1 MRRAALALG
10 GALLAWAGP
19 PVPTPPPHYEAPLW
33 PAPRPFQQPQGS
45 WESRESDESREP
57 DGSGPSRKPRDGTAY
72 SRDDTAAQV
81 VAAVNRHRTRA
92 GCGPVRLR
100 ASLNRAAQAHSA
112 DMARRQRLTHT
123 GADGS
128 GPAARMRAAGYH
140 PRHTAETIA
149 AGVTTPQ
156 AAVRTWMDSAPHRD
170 IILTCRY
177 THAGV
182 GVADGGGGPWWTLD
196 LATGH

>member
-1 MRRAALALG
+1 MTGMRRAALALG

-33 PAPRPFQQPQGS
+33 PAPRPFQEPPRS
-45 WESRESDESREP
+45 WESREPEESQE
-57 DGSGPSRKPRDGTAY
+57 PRDGTAY
-72 SRDDTAAQV
+72 SRDGTAAEV

-123 GADGS
+123 GTDGS

-149 AGVTTPQ
+149 AGVATPQ

>member
-10 GALLAWAGP
+10 SALLAWAGP
-19 PVPTPPPHYEAPLW
+19 PVPAPPPHYEAPLW
-33 PAPRPFQQPQGS
+33 PAPRPFQAPP
-45 WESRESDESREP
+45 E
-57 DGSGPSRKPRDGTAY
+57 PRDTTGY
-72 SRDDTAAQV
+72 SRGDAAAEV
-81 VAAVNRHRTRA
+81 AAAVNRHRTRA

-100 ASLNRAAQAHSA
+100 APLNRAAQAHSA

-123 GADGS
+123 GTDGS

-149 AGVTTPQ
+149 AGVATPQ